1 MVSTIEVD
9 EAAFRGREGSSK
21 HANRK
26 LNAGRGIVGKSIV
39 AGIKNIEINENRAK
53 ESSSR
58 YDESNARRFRRIKH

>member
-9 EAAFRGREGSSK
+9 EAAFRGREGSK